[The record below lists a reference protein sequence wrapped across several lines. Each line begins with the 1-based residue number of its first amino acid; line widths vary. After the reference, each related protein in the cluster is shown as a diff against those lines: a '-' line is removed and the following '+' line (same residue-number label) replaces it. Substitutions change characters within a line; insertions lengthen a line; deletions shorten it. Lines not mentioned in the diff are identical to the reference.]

1 MGWLSS
7 LASSAGDLMGDL
19 FQSSKAARRQ
29 FGYQKQMM
37 QNAHQWE
44 VADLRKAGL
53 NPILSAGGSG
63 ASGSVGAPV
72 VTTSRLSS
80 SQGHGRRVEQILH
93 SKQAGLLEAQT
104 DAQKE
109 LANMYSSSAKQN
121 EENAKALK
129 RLNKYFDAH
138 PDVFDLKQ
146 ANEAGGT
153 VGIAARAM
161 QVLSSDIAPKNS
173 AKHLD
178 STIRN
183 YPKGYFYEDSK

>member
-29 FGYQKQMM
+29 FEYQKQMM

-80 SQGHGRRVEQILH
+80 SQGHGRRVEQVLH

-109 LANMYSSSAKQN
+109 LANMYASSAKQN
-121 EENAKALK
+121 EANTEAIMQTVDWIRKNPKLFNFKNAREAVGNTPQGVVTGLAGVLFGDKNKPSSAVQLK
-129 RLNKYFDAH
+129 SNKDY
-138 PDVFDLKQ
+138 L
-146 ANEAGGT
+146 
-153 VGIAARAM
+153 
-161 QVLSSDIAPKNS
+161 
-173 AKHLD
+173 
-178 STIRN
+178 RN
-183 YPKGYFYEDSK
+183 FSFEDY